1 VTISILHE
9 TSRGRRVFPGRLF
22 GYGITMTDV
31 RFKNQ
36 AGQVLFGRLF
46 FPQGDSAGLFPVVV
60 FAHGFDSGKDSP
72 RGMAVANRLLELGIA
87 TFLFDFTGHG
97 ESEGSKAE
105 STIDRQVQDLRAAVD
120 VVSGVLG
127 VDASRIGV
135 NGASSGGLVAL
146 TEAKDDARVKAISLR
161 GPRTDGMR
169 AYADR
174 FTMPVFIAQ
183 GEYDP
188 LLDET
193 RGFFAALAGPKVLE
207 VIGGAD
213 HLFSDPTHLDEVKEL
228 TGRWFA
234 GVFKQESREQA
245 A

>member
-1 VTISILHE
+1 MVTN
-9 TSRGRRVFPGRLF
+9 
-22 GYGITMTDV
+22 MTDV

-36 AGQVLFGRLF
+36 VGQVLFGRLF
-46 FPQGDSAGLFPVVV
+46 FPQGPAGEFPIVV

-97 ESEGSKAE
+97 DSEGLKAE
-105 STIDRQVQDLRAAVD
+105 STIDRQVQDMHAAID

-127 VDASRIGV
+127 VDVSRIGV

-146 TEAKDDARVKAISLR
+146 TEAKDDDRVKAISLR

-169 AYADR
+169 DYADR
-174 FTMPVFIAQ
+174 LTMPIFIAQ
-183 GEYDP
+183 GEFDP

-193 RGFFAALAGPKVLE
+193 RDFFTALTGPKELE

-213 HLFSDPTHLDEVKEL
+213 HLFSDPTHLHEVVEL

-234 GVFKQESREQA
+234 KIFKRASREQA